1 MYYIKGGQYGK
12 VEKCPNSLKI
22 VVNKYISFSDDHWDN
37 RDAQVV
43 CRMLGYNS
51 NGAIAKSGSTYG
63 SVPTNFVMDDVH
75 CIGTEETL
83 EDCNYS
89 PTHNCGRHEGA
100 GVICRIGLMKQINH
114 KSTSLHY

>member
-1 MYYIKGGQYGK
+1 MVTLRSAPIL
-12 VEKCPNSLKI
+12 LKLY
-22 VVNKYISFSDDHWDN
+22 VVRNISFSDDGWDYK
-37 RDAQVV
+37 DAQVV
-43 CRMLGYNS
+43 CRMLGFSS
-51 NGAIAKSGSTYG
+51 NGATAKLDSTYG
-63 SVPTNFVMDDVH
+63 SVSTNFIMDDVN

-100 GVICRIGLMKQINH
+100 GVICRTGLTEQINR

>member
-22 VVNKYISFSDDHWDN
+22 VVNKYIFFSDDSWGN

-63 SVPTNFVMDDVH
+63 SVSTNFIMDDVN

-89 PTHNCGRHEGA
+89 PSHNCGSSEGA
-100 GVICRIGLMKQINH
+100 GVICRTGLRNQFE
-114 KSTSLHY
+114 L